1 MSSARRVSA
10 IDVAWAVICALV
22 AVALCAMSAQSGWNV
37 TSTYGGGSGVYQAL
51 VLGALVV
58 SLFVAILA
66 LVALRCLHVAVR
78 RRGIVLVVSA
88 LVTLGSMLP
97 PAAFGG
103 AAQARGVHAEQAACS
118 PNVVREVL
126 ALARAVGR
134 VVPTNGSDSLGRTD
148 GRCVVVVAVPGE
160 TAAAMS
166 TLDGAARGLG
176 WVAPSARTWRS
187 SAGVVVTAAEAIPH
201 EDSAGETVVDLGG
214 RGQ

>member
-37 TSTYGGGSGVYQAL
+37 TSTYGGGAGVYQVL
-51 VLGALVV
+51 VLGALVDG
-58 SLFVAILA
+58 LLVAVLV

-78 RRGIVLVVSA
+78 RRGIVLLVSA

-97 PAAFGG
+97 PAALG
-103 AAQARGVHAEQAACS
+103 AAEQERGARAEQTACS
-118 PNVVREVL
+118 PSVVREVL

-134 VVPTNGSDSLGRTD
+134 VVPTNDSDSLGRTD

-176 WVAPSARTWRS
+176 WVALSARTWRS
-187 SAGVVVTAAEAIPH
+187 PAGVVVTAAEATPH